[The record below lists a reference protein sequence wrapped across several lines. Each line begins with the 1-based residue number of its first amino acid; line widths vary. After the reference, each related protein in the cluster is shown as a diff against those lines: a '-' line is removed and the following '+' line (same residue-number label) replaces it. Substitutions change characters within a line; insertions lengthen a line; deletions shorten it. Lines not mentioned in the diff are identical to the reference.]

1 MAEVGND
8 ASWRNISDASARNTN
23 SSGDSVQIFGRGRN
37 LDTQAGTGYI
47 SMSTSQHLNS
57 YFKQGSFLIHILPQ
71 IVYTA
76 ADYPG
81 VFMLWVD
88 SNNNIWFRYDYSTDS
103 FQLAVEWG
111 ASTITVNGPAYT
123 ENYSLQRPMNLMAS
137 WDSDQ
142 DFMMISIDGQVQAT
156 AVHTGTP
163 SASNPTQFEVTADDN
178 RSYPL
183 DSVVDNIKT
192 FSECLLPYGAFFI
205 GNGDGLINSISNP
218 HKDLCF
224 FYDCQNSG
232 AGAAKGGVDLATDYT
247 ITLAGDA
254 ALTTAD
260 KILGTKSV
268 DIATV
273 GTGNRIS
280 FPIDA
285 NNFDGSFG
293 RMGMWV
299 NFQTVTASEYFL
311 GFGDA
316 TDFINLYIS
325 ASSYFYAIYNTSGG
339 IRYMTSTLVPT
350 AGVWY
355 WVELAW
361 DDSDYIDFWV
371 NGQLLDSES
380 SLGSWA
386 KTTGT
391 MYLGADESGWNSQ
404 DCLIGAFYMSKN
416 RYTPQV
422 WTAFGKP
429 LHIDLVKKNGVYQQ
443 YGA

>member
-1 MAEVGND
+1 
-8 ASWRNISDASARNTN
+8 
-23 SSGDSVQIFGRGRN
+23 
-37 LDTQAGTGYI
+37 
-47 SMSTSQHLNS
+47 
-57 YFKQGSFLIHILPQ
+57 
-71 IVYTA
+71 
-76 ADYPG
+76 
-81 VFMLWVD
+81 
-88 SNNNIWFRYDYSTDS
+88 
-103 FQLAVEWG
+103 
-111 ASTITVNGPAYT
+111 
-123 ENYSLQRPMNLMAS
+123 
-137 WDSDQ
+137 
-142 DFMMISIDGQVQAT
+142 
-156 AVHTGTP
+156 
-163 SASNPTQFEVTADDN
+163 
-178 RSYPL
+178 
-183 DSVVDNIKT
+183 
-192 FSECLLPYGAFFI
+192 
-205 GNGDGLINSISNP
+205 
-218 HKDLCF
+218 
-224 FYDCQNSG
+224 
-232 AGAAKGGVDLATDYT
+232 
-247 ITLAGDA
+247 
-254 ALTTAD
+254 
-260 KILGTKSV
+260 
-268 DIATV
+268 
-273 GTGNRIS
+273 
-280 FPIDA
+280 
-285 NNFDGSFG
+285 
-293 RMGMWV
+293 MGMWV